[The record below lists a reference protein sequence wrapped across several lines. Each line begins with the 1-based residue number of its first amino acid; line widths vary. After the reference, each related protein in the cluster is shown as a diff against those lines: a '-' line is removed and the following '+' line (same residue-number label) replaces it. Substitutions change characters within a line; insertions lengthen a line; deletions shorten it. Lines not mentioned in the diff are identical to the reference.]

1 MDLPQPH
8 LVACVRQLLKL
19 ATLTALVKAL
29 EIQYPNEPEPVF
41 IRAARDEQWIEFYLE
56 GKEPGQ

>member
-8 LVACVRQLLKL
+8 LVACVRQPLKIS
-19 ATLTALVKAL
+19 TLTALVKAL
-29 EIQYPNEPEPVF
+29 EIQHPNEPVF
-41 IRAARDEQWIEFYLE
+41 MRAARDEQWIEFYLE